1 MISHAVYTIRPS
13 FLLRLCPTGAYA
25 LRRINLRKA
34 QAARL
39 NTIRDIN
46 RQIVLNYV
54 REREPISRAE
64 IARETELQRS
74 TISAIV
80 EELKIE
86 GLVEEVGEGVS
97 TGGRRPT
104 MLKLR
109 TKEAIALGV
118 AITPTL
124 TTVATS
130 DLAGRVIS
138 QQEFLTNPDP
148 LKTLD
153 EVIALVRKHSQLN
166 RGVEAVGVSLPGLVD
181 PATGTA
187 IYVPYFHWRD
197 LPVGEVISSAISLPV
212 IIDNDANAVALA
224 ELWFGR
230 PEVTDARDFIMVL
243 VAEGVGT
250 GIIFDGQVYRG
261 QRGAAGEFGHMVIGT
276 NAPVACSCGN
286 DDCWEAFSSERAALA
301 RYGRL
306 SGAGEASSIG
316 FPELVD
322 RALGGEANAKAAL
335 VETAHFLSIGIS
347 NLVVGFSPEAVVVG
361 GNIAR
366 AWSLVENALT
376 ERIERSVRRG
386 LPSARIMPST
396 LGDKPELRGA
406 LSLVLA
412 GKFAAAFAA

>member
-1 MISHAVYTIRPS
+1 M
-13 FLLRLCPTGAYA
+13 
-25 LRRINLRKA
+25 RRINLRTA

-39 NTIRDIN
+39 NTIRGIN

-80 EELKIE
+80 EALKIE
-86 GLVEEVGEGVS
+86 GLIEEVGEGES

-138 QQEFLTNPDP
+138 QQDFLTDPDP
-148 LKTLD
+148 RKTLD
-153 EVIALVRKHSQLN
+153 QVIALVRKHSQLN
-166 RGVEAVGVSLPGLVD
+166 RSVEAVGVSLPGLVD
-181 PATGTA
+181 PETGTA
-187 IYVPYFHWRD
+187 IYVPYFQWRD
-197 LPVGEVISSAISLPV
+197 LPVGNVISSAISLPV
-212 IIDNDANAVALA
+212 VIDNDANAVGLA

-230 PEVTDARDFIMVL
+230 PEVIDSRDFIMVL

-286 DDCWEAFSSERAALA
+286 HDCWEAFSSERAALA
-301 RYGRL
+301 RYRIL
-306 SGAGEASSIG
+306 SGGDETFAIG
-316 FPELVD
+316 FTELVD
-322 RALGGEANAKAAL
+322 RALGGEANARAAL

-361 GNIAR
+361 GDIAR
-366 AWSLVENALT
+366 AWSLIEGALT
-376 ERIERSVRRG
+376 ERIERTVRRG

-396 LGDKPELRGA
+396 LGDNPEVRGA

-412 GKFAAAFAA
+412 SKFASAFAA

>member
-1 MISHAVYTIRPS
+1 M
-13 FLLRLCPTGAYA
+13 
-25 LRRINLRKA
+25 RRINLRKA

-64 IARETELQRS
+64 IARETDLQRS
-74 TISAIV
+74 TISAII
-80 EELKIE
+80 EELTIE
-86 GLVEEVGEGVS
+86 GLVEEVGEGES

-138 QQEFLTNPDP
+138 QHEFLTDPDP
-148 LKTLD
+148 RKTLD
-153 EVIALVRKHSQLN
+153 EVITLVREEFQLN
-166 RGVEAVGVSLPGLVD
+166 GGVEGVGVSLPGLVD

-187 IYVPYFHWRD
+187 IYVPYFEWRD
-197 LPVGEVISSAISLPV
+197 IPVAEIIGSAISLPV
-212 IIDNDANAVALA
+212 VIDNDANAVALA

-230 PEVTDARDFIMVL
+230 PEVSDARDFIMVL

-276 NAPVACSCGN
+276 EAPVACSCGN
-286 DDCWEAFSSERAALA
+286 HGCWEAFSSERAALA
-301 RYGRL
+301 RYAKL
-306 SGAGEASSIG
+306 SGAGETSACG
-316 FPELVD
+316 FPELID

-335 VETAHFLSIGIS
+335 IETAHFLSIGIS

-361 GNIAR
+361 GDIAR
-366 AWSLVENALT
+366 AWSLVEGALT
-376 ERIERSVRRG
+376 ERIERTVRGR

-396 LGDKPELRGA
+396 LGDQPELRGA

-412 GKFAAAFAA
+412 SKFAAAFAA